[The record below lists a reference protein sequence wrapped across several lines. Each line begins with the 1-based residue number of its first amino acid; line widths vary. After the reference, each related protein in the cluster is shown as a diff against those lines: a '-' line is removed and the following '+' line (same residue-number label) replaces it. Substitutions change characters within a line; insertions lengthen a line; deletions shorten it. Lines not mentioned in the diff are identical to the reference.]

1 MRSSRLLDTK
11 SKSADE
17 ESADPGVSV
26 GCSGIEGVFV
36 SGISRSQLVALGSE
50 RLSLRALFRLPLEEL
65 RDCRA
70 L

>member
-1 MRSSRLLDTK
+1 MPSSRLLATK

-17 ESADPGVSV
+17 ESADPGASV

-36 SGISRSQLVALGSE
+36 SGISRSQLVALSSE
-50 RLSLRALFRLPLEEL
+50 RLSLRALFRLRLEEL